1 MICGVP
7 VDGEAG
13 VTPGGDAVE
22 PVAVPVVLDPDELLP
37 IDPVEPPL
45 LSWFG

>member
-7 VDGEAG
+7 VEGETGA
-13 VTPGGDAVE
+13 TPGGDAVT
-22 PVAVPVVLDPDELLP
+22 PVALPVVLDPGERLP
-37 IDPVEPPL
+37 AVPSL

>member
-7 VDGEAG
+7 VDGETG
-13 VTPGGDAVE
+13 VVLGGDAVE
-22 PVAVPVVLDPDELLP
+22 PVAVPVVLDPDELFP
-37 IDPVEPPL
+37 IEPVVPL

>member
-7 VDGEAG
+7 VDGETGA
-13 VTPGGDAVE
+13 TPGGDAVD
-22 PVAVPVVLDPDELLP
+22 PVAVPVVLDPDEPRP
-37 IDPVEPPL
+37 IDPVVPSL

>member
-7 VDGEAG
+7 VDGETG
-13 VTPGGDAVE
+13 VTPGDDAVE
-22 PVAVPVVLDPDELLP
+22 PVAVPVVLDPDEP
-37 IDPVEPPL
+37 RAFAAAVPSL